1 MDYAATLALFEAV
14 RDGHLG
20 RASKALNE
28 GADVNH
34 RLGVTRDES
43 TKQLAWD
50 FFGDGHITWR
60 HIITVTK
67 RHYAAGHLQESP
79 GVLVVPCDGDT
90 LLHVAAKLQWRA
102 LLQLL
107 ATRVE
112 LNEFNVNALGQT
124 ARDCADEIAR
134 GQVQLSD
141 SQLVEEDR
149 SENSVLEIIQESS
162 RLMRSDTGKVEQ
174 VKGQALA
181 LYDACLGGEAPAPV
195 IEPQANLADRTFFP
209 RPAHLYSTPSAI
221 SAAGARSKHSARI
234 NFEAASARQDT
245 YKAIERARLR
255 REEGPLKLAS
265 HWEQPRDQPDPMPR
279 GNDETVIPRFPRGQ
293 RVPVELPGRSW
304 RAPTLN
310 ETAGTV
316 ISSPTKTV
324 PTVAQLTRR
333 SYGAELQQLKDSI
346 LGKRFLILR
355 PTSSLVTV
363 KRVGTRG
370 DELVVTFICDH
381 GDIGDVGLGVGEV
394 TKTATWFKA
403 NSRLVR
409 G

>member
-1 MDYAATLALFEAV
+1 M
-14 RDGHLG
+14 
-20 RASKALNE
+20 
-28 GADVNH
+28 
-34 RLGVTRDES
+34 
-43 TKQLAWD
+43 
-50 FFGDGHITWR
+50 
-60 HIITVTK
+60 
-67 RHYAAGHLQESP
+67 
-79 GVLVVPCDGDT
+79 
-90 LLHVAAKLQWRA
+90 
-102 LLQLL
+102 
-107 ATRVE
+107 
-112 LNEFNVNALGQT
+112 
-124 ARDCADEIAR
+124 
-134 GQVQLSD
+134 
-141 SQLVEEDR
+141 
-149 SENSVLEIIQESS
+149 
-162 RLMRSDTGKVEQ
+162 
-174 VKGQALA
+174 
-181 LYDACLGGEAPAPV
+181 
-195 IEPQANLADRTFFP
+195 
-209 RPAHLYSTPSAI
+209 
-221 SAAGARSKHSARI
+221 
-234 NFEAASARQDT
+234 
-245 YKAIERARLR
+245 R

-333 SYGAELQQLKDSI
+333 SYGEELQQLKDSI

-381 GDIGDVGLGVGEV
+381 GDIGGVGLGLGEV